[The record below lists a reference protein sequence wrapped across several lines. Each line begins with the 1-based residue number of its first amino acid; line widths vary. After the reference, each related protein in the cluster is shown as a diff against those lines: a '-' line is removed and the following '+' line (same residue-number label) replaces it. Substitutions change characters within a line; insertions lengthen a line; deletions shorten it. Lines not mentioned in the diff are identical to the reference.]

1 MSAWWRRRPNVV
13 LQVASLL
20 CQSEAGLRTDLCV
33 YESECAAGSAVRT
46 KLLSVNAEEGI
57 VVIIQAQRYEPC
69 AKVDGVHAQCE
80 QGGFL

>member
-1 MSAWWRRRPNVV
+1 MSAWWRRRLNVV

-20 CQSEAGLRTDLCV
+20 CQSEAGLLTDLCV
-33 YESECAAGSAVRT
+33 YETECAAGSTVRT

-57 VVIIQAQRYEPC
+57 VVIIQAQRYEPS

-80 QGGFL
+80 LGGFL